1 MRRPRT
7 IDSNGPEK
15 SHRAPE
21 QTWLRAPTA
30 KLRSYA
36 VKVRAWLFPSGTFQ
50 SSDDRWRVQV
60 NEALPSSLR
69 DPLFLCA
76 RAVSPRPAFGVCRL
90 RAAAHHLVYI

>member
-1 MRRPRT
+1 MGRPRT

-69 DPLFLCA
+69 D